1 MADILVV
8 DDEQRQRSILKTI
21 LSEEGYRVY
30 EASTG
35 EEALKILKERAPDLV
50 LTDLKMPEMDGLQL
64 LKKIREAGGNQ
75 PPEVLIMTAYG
86 TIASAVEAIKN
97 GAFDYLTKPLDR
109 ETLLIKIR
117 QALQRQQLLRENIS
131 LREALYDKFSLNG
144 LVGRS
149 TSMQNVIEMVKKVA
163 PTNATVLIVGES
175 GTGKELVARAIHYL
189 SPRKSRPFTAINC
202 ASIPESLLESELFGY
217 EPGAFT
223 GATTK
228 KKGLFEVSDG
238 GTVFL
243 DEIGDMP
250 LQLQPKLLRVLQD
263 GELRR
268 LGGQSPIRVD
278 IRVLAATHQ
287 DLEDLIDRGLFR
299 EDLYYRLRVFTI
311 KLPPLRE
318 RREDIPL
325 LAEHFLRKYNQEFGK
340 RIEGFSRDAMEALNR
355 YHWPG
360 NVRQL
365 QSVIERAVIICDSG
379 LIELSH
385 IKDEL
390 IERKKGI
397 IDIEIPD
404 EGIVFEELEKELL
417 KKAMQ
422 KANYVAKRAAELLG
436 MSYKT
441 FWYRW
446 EKFGLGKKADSE
458 E

>member
-390 IERKKGI
+390 IERKKGV